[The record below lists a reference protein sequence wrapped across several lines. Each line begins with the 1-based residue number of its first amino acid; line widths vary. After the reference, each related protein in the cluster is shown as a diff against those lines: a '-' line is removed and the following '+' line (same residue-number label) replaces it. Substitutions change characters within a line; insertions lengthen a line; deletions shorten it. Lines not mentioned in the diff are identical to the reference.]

1 MSTASVVLLWLFVIT
16 LGTAFGAGVYEHRMV
31 VPTWLTS
38 APGSGLHWNA
48 DAARRGDSGH
58 RFWVFVTTG
67 PLTLLALANLI
78 MAWRSAGGVR
88 GWWLAAALVALA
100 ERLLTFSYF
109 IPTMVRLMR
118 APDSSQA
125 VASARRWW
133 RVNYMRHALVLVAWL
148 ASLRALV
155 AIYTQRA

>member
-1 MSTASVVLLWLFVIT
+1 MSSASVVLLWLFVIT

-38 APGSGLHWNA
+38 APGSELHWNA
-48 DAARRGDSGH
+48 EAARRGDSGH

-78 MAWRSAGGVR
+78 IAWRSAGGIR
-88 GWWLAAALVALA
+88 GWWL
-100 ERLLTFSYF
+100 
-109 IPTMVRLMR
+109 
-118 APDSSQA
+118 
-125 VASARRWW
+125 
-133 RVNYMRHALVLVAWL
+133 VNYVRHALVLVAWL